1 MPHFPLFSSLRVQ
14 VIERAEVFARPNFV
28 YRLNSPPG
36 GTPGLSFALAAA
48 HAAFLSKQGTAAR
61 DSTNEGTM
69 DLMRHRPY
77 LRALTPQQRRSW
89 WEQRKRLKARVV
101 IGTAWLPPQVRRSYA
116 YAQRI

>member
-1 MPHFPLFSSLRVQ
+1 
-14 VIERAEVFARPNFV
+14 
-28 YRLNSPPG
+28 
-36 GTPGLSFALAAA
+36 
-48 HAAFLSKQGTAAR
+48 
-61 DSTNEGTM
+61 M